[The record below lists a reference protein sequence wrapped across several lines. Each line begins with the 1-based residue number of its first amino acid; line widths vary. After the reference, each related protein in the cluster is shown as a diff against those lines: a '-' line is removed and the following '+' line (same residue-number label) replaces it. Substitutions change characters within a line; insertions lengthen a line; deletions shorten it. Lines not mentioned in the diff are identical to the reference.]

1 VSSHTTTGTHCRR
14 QGDGS
19 GLSMTPP
26 RTLQETVSVAGH
38 RVTLA
43 IEHPGYPGAQPV
55 YVVTRYTKAGEPDQR
70 RWVPV
75 TYGLDAGRPLRAET
89 RHAQARARAESIF
102 EAFALD
108 VTDPKSGVCLA

>member
-1 VSSHTTTGTHCRR
+1 MSEPGIIR
-14 QGDGS
+14 
-19 GLSMTPP
+19 
-26 RTLQETVSVAGH
+26 ETCSKAGH

-55 YVVTRYTKAGEPDQR
+55 YVVTRHTKAGEPDQR

-102 EAFALD
+102 EAFARD
-108 VTDPKSGVCLA
+108 MTDPAEFGR